1 MPVKPRPSAAEKE
14 LDPSTE
20 GRTLSVPALHVHK
33 GDLTVAAAEV
43 AEAVETRLAEERAR
57 WAMQIH
63 DSLTQSVTSA
73 VLELEAFRS
82 RMATDPEGALAGLKE
97 IQGAIRDDLERIREV
112 LFRLTDGSLP
122 AEASQATLA
131 AIART
136 AAERWG
142 VEARVYV
149 EGDVGTVGRDVMDAA
164 LGIVHEAVTN
174 AAKHAGSPDVVVR
187 VNVGA
192 GGLRIDIED
201 HGRGIAAVAD
211 GVPHFGLR
219 MMRARAEDVGGT
231 IDIGSRP
238 GEGTRILARLPVEGA
253 R

>member
-1 MPVKPRPSAAEKE
+1 MPVKARPSATEKE

-20 GRTLSVPALHVHK
+20 GRTLSVPALHAHK
-33 GDLTVAAAEV
+33 GDLTVVAAEV
-43 AEAVETRLAEERAR
+43 AEAVESRLAEERAR

-97 IQGAIRDDLERIREV
+97 VQDAIRDDLERIREV

-122 AEASQATLA
+122 ATTKQATLA

-142 VEARVYV
+142 VEARVHV
-149 EGDVGTVGRDVMDAA
+149 EGDVGAVGSDAMDAA

-174 AAKHAGSPDVVVR
+174 AAKHSGSSDVVVH
-187 VNVGA
+187 VDVGA
-192 GGLRIDIED
+192 GALRIDIED
-201 HGRGIAAVAD
+201 HGRGIAGVAD

-219 MMRARAEDVGGT
+219 MMRARAEDIGGT

-238 GEGTRILARLPVEGA
+238 GEGTRILARLPLEGA

>member
-1 MPVKPRPSAAEKE
+1 V
-14 LDPSTE
+14 
-20 GRTLSVPALHVHK
+20 SVPALHAHK
-33 GDLTVAAAEV
+33 GDLAVVAAEV
-43 AEAVETRLAEERAR
+43 AEAVEARLAEERAR

-63 DSLTQSVTSA
+63 DGLTQSVTSA
-73 VLELEAFRS
+73 LLELEAFRT
-82 RMATDPEGALAGLKE
+82 RMKTDPEGALAGLQE
-97 IQGAIRDDLERIREV
+97 IQDAIRQDLERIREV
-112 LFRLTDGSLP
+112 LFRLTEESLP
-122 AEASQATLA
+122 AETSHATLA

-136 AAERWG
+136 AADRWG

-149 EGDVGTVGRDVMDAA
+149 EGDVGTVGGDVMDAA

-174 AAKHAGSPDVVVR
+174 AAKHAGSPNVVVR
-187 VNVGA
+187 VNVDA

-201 HGRGIAAVAD
+201 HGRGIAGVAD
-211 GVPHFGLR
+211 GVPHFGLK
-219 MMRARAEDVGGT
+219 MMRARAEEVGGT